1 MQTLKS
7 CLWRQVFGRL
17 PIYRM
22 ARQGT
27 AKGII
32 APLRTELLNDH
43 LLRDLGL
50 PPRHADLRHPRL

>member
-7 CLWRQVFGRL
+7 SLWRQFFGRL
-17 PIYRM
+17 PIYRTLRHR
-22 ARQGT
+22 A
-27 AKGII
+27 AKDVI

-50 PPRHADLRHPRL
+50 PRRLADLRHPRL

>member
-17 PIYRM
+17 AIYRTVRHG
-22 ARQGT
+22 A
-27 AKGII
+27 AKDVIT
-32 APLRTELLNDH
+32 PLRPELLSNY